1 MKWFKKMAPILA
13 VLLACWMAAVPSLAD
28 AEPPAIVP
36 CTPLFI
42 NYARLTATDAS
53 ASGGSTQMEEVT
65 VSLTLYDGGGHF
77 ITSGSATGL
86 GSAVVSRAVN
96 LSPGEYRLVVAVSNG
111 QSTNTRAFYPSI

>member
-1 MKWFKKMAPILA
+1 
-13 VLLACWMAAVPSLAD
+13 
-28 AEPPAIVP
+28 
-36 CTPLFI
+36 
-42 NYARLTATDAS
+42 
-53 ASGGSTQMEEVT
+53 MEEVT

-111 QSTNTRAFYPSI
+111 QTTNTRAFYPSI